1 MKNTFFTLFAI
12 LLYMSTIAQI
22 SHGGQPHDW
31 NSKAAITPDLI
42 AMPAVDLKK
51 MAREDSLLDQHEDIP
66 YRFGANIP
74 VDIDIN
80 NSGIWSTLENGDRVW
95 RVGIKAKGALSI
107 NFVFDQYYVP
117 EGGEIFVY
125 DTHKKQL
132 LGSFTNENTSQ
143 ENSLGVGFI
152 FSDEIII
159 SYHEPAA
166 VAGQGYLHI
175 NNVTHGYRNAF
186 IGIEGL
192 EKAGPFGSSGACNI
206 NVNCP
211 EGLPYGIQKRSVAL
225 IVVNNNGHCSGALV
239 NTTAQDETPYFL
251 TANHCLGN
259 VGNWVFY
266 FNHETADCAGNGTA
280 PTNQTVSGSSLIASN
295 IESDFGLVL
304 LNNDVPDSYNVCY
317 SGWDATDN
325 PNTVASAFGIHHPS
339 GDVKKICFEDDAPYQ
354 TELGGFANQVW
365 YIDQWEQGVTEGGS
379 SGSPLFNQSGLIIGQ
394 LAGGLADCNGPINNG
409 LYDFYGRLGV
419 SWDFGSTPS
428 TRLKD
433 WLDPGNT
440 GQVIVP
446 NSCNSQN
453 IINDATLVSITGID
467 NPACTL
473 SGMQAFVNVINTG
486 SEPMTSVSLELVVNG
501 STQNDIEWTGNVA
514 SFSSV
519 QIPLGSIS
527 PIDGVNTVEVSVQS
541 VNGGADEQDL
551 GNFASLVFPAYSAT
565 QTISISIEFDDY
577 PAETSWRIENDQG
590 DIIISGIGSDNQSSI
605 FEEIC
610 LGLGCYTFIIDDSA
624 SDGICC
630 FYGEGSY
637 LVSDESGLEL
647 ASGGEFNS
655 TEQTEFCITTVDVE
669 NAILETINI
678 YPNPTNG
685 ITNIQFGD
693 AANTV
698 KSIMV
703 TDALGRVLARETT
716 TIQNVSNYSFNGAQ
730 YGDGIYF
737 IAIETEFG
745 TTTRKIIVMR

>member
-1 MKNTFFTLFAI
+1 MKNIVFTLFATF
-12 LLYMSTIAQI
+12 LSLSTFAQI

-31 NSKAAITPDLI
+31 NSKTALTPDLI
-42 AMPAVDLKK
+42 AMPAIDLEK
-51 MAREDSLLDQHEDIP
+51 MAREDSLFDQHKDIP

-80 NSGIWSTLENGDRVW
+80 NSGIWTTLENGDRLW

-125 DTHKKQL
+125 DTQKKQL
-132 LGSFTNENTSQ
+132 LGSFTNENMSQ

-152 FSDEIII
+152 FSDEIVI
-159 SYHEPAA
+159 SYYEPAA

-186 IGIEGL
+186 IGIEDL
-192 EKAGPFGSSGACNI
+192 EKAGPFGDSGACNI

-225 IVVNNNGHCSGALV
+225 IVVNNNGHCSGALI
-239 NTTAQDETPYFL
+239 NTTEQDETPYFL

-266 FNHETADCAGNGTA
+266 FNHETADCAGNGTP
-280 PTNQTVSGSSLIASN
+280 PTNQSVSGSSLIASN

-304 LNNDVPDSYNVCY
+304 LNNDVPDSYDVCY

-325 PNTVASAFGIHHPS
+325 PNSVASAYGIHHPS

-365 YIDQWEQGVTEGGS
+365 YVDEWELGVTEGGS
-379 SGSPLFNQSGLIIGQ
+379 SGSPFFNQSGLLIGQ
-394 LAGGLADCNGPINNG
+394 LAGGLANCNGPVNNG
-409 LYDFYGRLGV
+409 QYDFYGRLGV

-433 WLDPGNT
+433 WLDPANS
-440 GQVIVP
+440 GQLIVP

-453 IINDATLVSITGID
+453 LSNDATLVSVTGID

-473 SGMQAFVNVINTG
+473 SAMQASVNVINTG
-486 SEPMTSVSLELVVNG
+486 NQPMTSLNLEVIINDV
-501 STQNDIEWTGNVA
+501 TQPEIQWDGNVA
-514 SFSSV
+514 SFGSV

-527 PIDGVNTVEVSVQS
+527 PNDGVNTLQ
-541 VNGGADEQDL
+541 VNVLTVNNAADEQEL
-551 GNFASLVFPAYSAT
+551 GNTTSEVFLAYEST
-565 QTISISIEFDDY
+565 QTVTVSIDLDDY
-577 PAETSWRIENDQG
+577 PDETSWRIENEQN
-590 DIIISGIGSDNQSSI
+590 DIIISGVGSEDISI
-605 FEEIC
+605 ITEEIC
-610 LGLGCYTFIIDDSA
+610 LGLGCYTFIINDSA
-624 SDGICC
+624 GDGICC
-630 FYGEGSY
+630 DYGIGSY
-637 LVSDESGLEL
+637 VVSDESGVEL
-647 ASGGEFNS
+647 AAGGNFGAIEE
-655 TEQTEFCITTVDVE
+655 TDFCITTVDVE

-685 ITNIQFGD
+685 VTHIQFGD

-698 KSIMV
+698 KSLLV
-703 TDALGRVLARETT
+703 TDALGRILIRESKAV
-716 TIQNVSNYSFNGAQ
+716 QNLSNYDFNGGL
-730 YGDGIYF
+730 YGEGVYF
-737 IAIETEFG
+737 ISIETEFG
-745 TTTRKIIVMR
+745 TTTRKVVVMR